1 MSSPKVD
8 LAINLVKGLIQSGE
22 IRPGDRLPNEAD
34 LSAQLGISRN
44 SLREAVRALQA
55 MRILEARQ
63 GDGTYVCDLD
73 PVGMI
78 DVLRFAVDVSDTQA
92 VVWFLEIRR
101 TLEVSAVRRAAS
113 RRSVSEL
120 DQLKAIQ
127 SRILKTTDNDLLM
140 QLDSDFHLAIAD
152 IAGNPIQSALLKVVS
167 APTLRARIWRQRLA
181 DMNFAN
187 LRHEHDRILAGI
199 EEQDVESAVHA
210 MWGHVDGVLQW
221 AKTHPEDIA
230 MPIID
235 MGQSPE

>member
-235 MGQSPE
+235 MG